1 VKAGFKRA
9 GVLIAGWA
17 FVLVGI
23 AGLFLPVLQGVLFI
37 LIGLFILSSEYIWA
51 HHLLEKIRLRF
62 PRVASQLDHAKQKG
76 AHWLHR
82 IFGRQDPPSGGED
95 QSKGGQDPSRRD

>member
-1 VKAGFKRA
+1 VKTAFKRA
-9 GVLIAGWA
+9 GVLILGWA

-23 AGLFLPVLQGVLFI
+23 VGLFLPVLQGVLFI

-51 HHLLEKIRLRF
+51 HHLLEKIRGRF
-62 PRVASQLDHAKQKG
+62 PRVASQLDHAKDKG

-82 IFGRQDPPSGGED
+82 IFRREGPHGGED
-95 QSKGGQDPSRRD
+95 QSKGGQDSSRRD

>member
-1 VKAGFKRA
+1 MKAAFKRA
-9 GVLIAGWA
+9 GVLVVGWA

-23 AGLFLPVLQGVLFI
+23 AGLFLPVLQGVLSI

-51 HHLLEKIRLRF
+51 HHLLEKIRRRF
-62 PRVASQLDHAKQKG
+62 PRVASQLDHAKQRG

-82 IFGRQDPPSGGED
+82 IFRREDPPSSRED
-95 QSKGGQDPSRRD
+95 QSKGGQDPSHRD

>member
-1 VKAGFKRA
+1 MVKTTFKRA

-51 HHLLEKIRLRF
+51 HHLLERVRRRF
-62 PRVASQLDHAKQKG
+62 PRVASQLDHAKERG
-76 AHWLHR
+76 AHWLRR
-82 IFGRQDPPSGGED
+82 IFGREDPPSGSE
-95 QSKGGQDPSRRD
+95 DPSRRD

>member
-1 VKAGFKRA
+1 M
-9 GVLIAGWA
+9 LGWA

-51 HHLLEKIRLRF
+51 HHLLEKIRRRF
-62 PRVASQLDHAKQKG
+62 PRVAGQLDHAKQKG

-82 IFGRQDPPSGGED
+82 IFHRPDPSSGREDPPSGP
-95 QSKGGQDPSRRD
+95 DPPQRD

>member
-1 VKAGFKRA
+1 MKLTFKRA

-76 AHWLHR
+76 AHWLRH
-82 IFGRQDPPSGGED
+82 IFGRED
-95 QSKGGQDPSRRD
+95 QSKDGQGPPRRD